1 MDSCYSR
8 LYIPPQVIYQMGI
21 NSLTTRNMKVSS
33 ATTLYYFHI
42 VTLGFLHS
50 RTNLSPFTKDF
61 RGEDQFDEYLTI
73 FLRSR
78 FGGTF
83 LAKQNWCLQPEFW
96 KHLFKTALSIERKI
110 CAVKKLRKL
119 IQIRFRILFLYLKP
133 QV

>member
-1 MDSCYSR
+1 MLLFIYCTPRVMLKNSKCHS
-8 LYIPPQVIYQMGI
+8 IPG
-21 NSLTTRNMKVSS
+21 S
-33 ATTLYYFHI
+33 AI
-42 VTLGFLHS
+42 SALGFLHS